1 MSTLLSSLLSLRWT
15 AFADADAEPL
25 PALCYP
31 LPCPPRVAAL
41 GWRFQPA
48 AGLVCLERWSAR
60 SLEDARPEALA
71 ASPEDLRLVAALR
84 QRGVLRLPR
93 LAYPLVALLDASDS
107 PLSEPELE
115 HLWTAF
121 GLPIRQQVRDR
132 QGRLLAY
139 DCEAAEG
146 FHLAHPG
153 YPLAGLWTDEHRCGC
168 GDPAPLLRPVPAGLA
183 REATAIL

>member
-1 MSTLLSSLLSLRWT
+1 MSTLISSLLSLRWA
-15 AFADADAEPL
+15 AFANAEAEPL
-25 PALCYP
+25 PGLCYP
-31 LPCPPRVAAL
+31 LPRLPRVAAL

-48 AGLVCLERWSAR
+48 GGLVCLERWSAR
-60 SLEDARPEALA
+60 SLEDAEPEALA
-71 ASPEDLRLVAALR
+71 AAPDDLRLVAALR
-84 QRGVLRLPR
+84 RQGVLRLPH
-93 LAYPLVALLDASDS
+93 LAYPLVALLDASEG

-115 HLWTAF
+115 QLWTCF

-153 YPLAGLWTDEHRCGC
+153 YPLAGLWTREHHCGC
-168 GDPAPLLRPVPAGLA
+168 GDPAPLLQSAGPPPA
-183 REATAIL
+183 ATVIL